1 MHSWKKKLVVSQLAL
16 ACTLAIT
23 SQANATTYNT
33 FGYHDDATTQY
44 AGINTDTDYVTYGGY
59 VYYNPATTDFDQSF
73 NNDTVN
79 GVISTY
85 YLNND
90 YTADST
96 NTLNITNSTIHG
108 MITSQHMWDDT
119 AYVDHDW
126 DDGDTF
132 TLNIANSTIDDDYE
146 YFYFTDDY
154 NNADGKVTTEDWR
167 TSELASL
174 GTAVT
179 LDVES
184 NINITNNSRVA
195 GITLSQGDTYDATYA
210 TGGDSA
216 YVHTWDNTIVV
227 DNSTVTSGAV
237 TPLEGSGWF
246 GNSSEP
252 SDYSG
257 NAVYDTTTGTWYHN
271 PNDTALSFS
280 DDPDS
285 YYSMKNNVT
294 FTNGSTLMGD
304 VVFTSNFNNADDA
317 NADSNGDGVIS
328 ASDGF
333 SPIGYDTNNDGVE
346 DTNGGWSHDN
356 DNVDELNLKLD
367 NGSKWVGDAYFS
379 YEYIA
384 PADMYDLEDGT
395 NSLEPSSTVDKWG
408 NVVDDKT
415 FQSGIFTVALDNGS
429 EWDTVNTSN
438 VDTLTVN
445 NGSQVNVADSSSLI
459 ADTITLTN
467 GSTMNLSSYG
477 EVDTDHLTVDSYSKV
492 DLTNETAYLYAN
504 TITVSNGGEFSI
516 GAGEFDADS
525 FGTDTLELTNAGV
538 FNINN
543 SDYVL
548 NADLVNGH
556 TNTTDT
562 SNATY
567 GYGVIAMTSD
577 GHLTVNGNGDYYNGD
592 NTADTTYSA
601 NGEADNSYTDNV
613 VAATG
618 NYKVRIDN
626 ATGACS
632 VADYKGNELIRV
644 NDVNTDA
651 TFSAANKADLGAY
664 TYQAKQ
670 EGNTVVLEQMEL
682 TDYANMALSIPSA
695 NTNIWNLEQDTVG
708 TRLTN
713 ARHGLADNGGAWV
726 SYFGGNFNG
735 DNGTINYDQDVNG
748 IMVGVDTKVDGNN
761 AKWIVGAAAGF
772 AKGDLSDRTGQVD
785 QDSQSAYIYS
795 SARFANN
802 IFVDGN
808 LSYSHFNNDLSANM
822 SDGTYVDGNTSSDAW
837 GFGLK
842 LGYDLKLGDAG
853 YVTPYGSV
861 SGLFQSGDDYQLSND
876 MKVDGQ
882 SYDSMRYEL
891 GVDAGYTFTYSEDQA
906 LTPYFKLAYVYDDSN
921 NDADVNG
928 DSIDNGVEGSAVRVG
943 LGTQFSFTKNFSA
956 YTDANYLGGGDVDQD
971 WSANV
976 GVKYTW

>member
-1 MHSWKKKLVVSQLAL
+1 
-16 ACTLAIT
+16 
-23 SQANATTYNT
+23 T

-90 YTADST
+90 YTTDST

-237 TPLEGSGWF
+237 TPLEDNGWF

-252 SDYSG
+252 SDYG
-257 NAVYDTTTGTWYHN
+257 NGGTA
-271 PNDTALSFS
+271 NDIALSFS
-280 DDPDS
+280 DDSNS

-304 VVFTSNFNNADDA
+304 VVFDSHFNNGADA
-317 NADSNGDGVIS
+317 NADSNGDGVIN

-384 PADMYDLEDGT
+384 PAEMYDLEDGT

-429 EWDTVNTSN
+429 EWDTVNGSN
-438 VDTLTVN
+438 IDTLTVN
-445 NGSQVNVADSSSLI
+445 NGSQVNVADGSYLL

-548 NADLVNGH
+548 DADLVNGH

-626 ATGACS
+626 ATGAGS

-651 TFSAANKADLGAY
+651 TFSAA
-664 TYQAKQ
+664 
-670 EGNTVVLEQMEL
+670 
-682 TDYANMALSIPSA
+682 
-695 NTNIWNLEQDTVG
+695 
-708 TRLTN
+708 
-713 ARHGLADNGGAWV
+713 
-726 SYFGGNFNG
+726 
-735 DNGTINYDQDVNG
+735 
-748 IMVGVDTKVDGNN
+748 
-761 AKWIVGAAAGF
+761 
-772 AKGDLSDRTGQVD
+772 
-785 QDSQSAYIYS
+785 
-795 SARFANN
+795 
-802 IFVDGN
+802 
-808 LSYSHFNNDLSANM
+808 
-822 SDGTYVDGNTSSDAW
+822 
-837 GFGLK
+837 
-842 LGYDLKLGDAG
+842 
-853 YVTPYGSV
+853 
-861 SGLFQSGDDYQLSND
+861 
-876 MKVDGQ
+876 
-882 SYDSMRYEL
+882 
-891 GVDAGYTFTYSEDQA
+891 
-906 LTPYFKLAYVYDDSN
+906 
-921 NDADVNG
+921 
-928 DSIDNGVEGSAVRVG
+928 
-943 LGTQFSFTKNFSA
+943 
-956 YTDANYLGGGDVDQD
+956 
-971 WSANV
+971 
-976 GVKYTW
+976 

>member
-90 YTADST
+90 YTTDST

-237 TPLEGSGWF
+237 TPLEDNGWF

-252 SDYSG
+252 SDYG
-257 NAVYDTTTGTWYHN
+257 NGGTA
-271 PNDTALSFS
+271 NDIALSFS
-280 DDPDS
+280 DDSNS

-304 VVFTSNFNNADDA
+304 VVFDSHFNNGADA
-317 NADSNGDGVIS
+317 NADSNGDGVIN

-384 PADMYDLEDGT
+384 PAEMYDLEDGT

-429 EWDTVNTSN
+429 EWDTVNGSN
-438 VDTLTVN
+438 IDTLTVN
-445 NGSQVNVADSSSLI
+445 NGSQVNVADGSYLL

-525 FGTDTLELTNAGV
+525 FGTD
-538 FNINN
+538 
-543 SDYVL
+543 
-548 NADLVNGH
+548 
-556 TNTTDT
+556 
-562 SNATY
+562 
-567 GYGVIAMTSD
+567 
-577 GHLTVNGNGDYYNGD
+577 
-592 NTADTTYSA
+592 
-601 NGEADNSYTDNV
+601 
-613 VAATG
+613 
-618 NYKVRIDN
+618 
-626 ATGACS
+626 
-632 VADYKGNELIRV
+632 
-644 NDVNTDA
+644 
-651 TFSAANKADLGAY
+651 
-664 TYQAKQ
+664 
-670 EGNTVVLEQMEL
+670 
-682 TDYANMALSIPSA
+682 
-695 NTNIWNLEQDTVG
+695 
-708 TRLTN
+708 
-713 ARHGLADNGGAWV
+713 
-726 SYFGGNFNG
+726 
-735 DNGTINYDQDVNG
+735 
-748 IMVGVDTKVDGNN
+748 
-761 AKWIVGAAAGF
+761 
-772 AKGDLSDRTGQVD
+772 
-785 QDSQSAYIYS
+785 
-795 SARFANN
+795 
-802 IFVDGN
+802 
-808 LSYSHFNNDLSANM
+808 
-822 SDGTYVDGNTSSDAW
+822 
-837 GFGLK
+837 
-842 LGYDLKLGDAG
+842 
-853 YVTPYGSV
+853 
-861 SGLFQSGDDYQLSND
+861 
-876 MKVDGQ
+876 
-882 SYDSMRYEL
+882 
-891 GVDAGYTFTYSEDQA
+891 
-906 LTPYFKLAYVYDDSN
+906 
-921 NDADVNG
+921 
-928 DSIDNGVEGSAVRVG
+928 
-943 LGTQFSFTKNFSA
+943 
-956 YTDANYLGGGDVDQD
+956 
-971 WSANV
+971 
-976 GVKYTW
+976 

>member
-90 YTADST
+90 YTTDST

-237 TPLEGSGWF
+237 TPLEDNGWF

-252 SDYSG
+252 SDYG
-257 NAVYDTTTGTWYHN
+257 NGGTA
-271 PNDTALSFS
+271 NDIALSFS
-280 DDPDS
+280 DDSNS

-304 VVFTSNFNNADDA
+304 VVFDSHFNNGADA
-317 NADSNGDGVIS
+317 NADSNGDGVIN

-384 PADMYDLEDGT
+384 PAEMYDLEDGT

-429 EWDTVNTSN
+429 EWDTVNGSN
-438 VDTLTVN
+438 IDTLTVN
-445 NGSQVNVADSSSLI
+445 NGSQVNVADGSYLL

-548 NADLVNGH
+548 DADLVNGH

-577 GHLTVNGNGDYYNGD
+577 GHLTVDWPPESPD
-592 NTADTTYSA
+592 NQYH
-601 NGEADNSYTDNV
+601 
-613 VAATG
+613 
-618 NYKVRIDN
+618 
-626 ATGACS
+626 
-632 VADYKGNELIRV
+632 L
-644 NDVNTDA
+644 
-651 TFSAANKADLGAY
+651 NK
-664 TYQAKQ
+664 
-670 EGNTVVLEQMEL
+670 
-682 TDYANMALSIPSA
+682 
-695 NTNIWNLEQDTVG
+695 
-708 TRLTN
+708 
-713 ARHGLADNGGAWV
+713 
-726 SYFGGNFNG
+726 
-735 DNGTINYDQDVNG
+735 
-748 IMVGVDTKVDGNN
+748 
-761 AKWIVGAAAGF
+761 
-772 AKGDLSDRTGQVD
+772 
-785 QDSQSAYIYS
+785 
-795 SARFANN
+795 
-802 IFVDGN
+802 
-808 LSYSHFNNDLSANM
+808 
-822 SDGTYVDGNTSSDAW
+822 
-837 GFGLK
+837 
-842 LGYDLKLGDAG
+842 
-853 YVTPYGSV
+853 
-861 SGLFQSGDDYQLSND
+861 
-876 MKVDGQ
+876 
-882 SYDSMRYEL
+882 
-891 GVDAGYTFTYSEDQA
+891 
-906 LTPYFKLAYVYDDSN
+906 
-921 NDADVNG
+921 
-928 DSIDNGVEGSAVRVG
+928 
-943 LGTQFSFTKNFSA
+943 
-956 YTDANYLGGGDVDQD
+956 
-971 WSANV
+971 
-976 GVKYTW
+976 

>member
-90 YTADST
+90 YTTDST

-237 TPLEGSGWF
+237 TPLEDNGWF

-252 SDYSG
+252 SDYG
-257 NAVYDTTTGTWYHN
+257 NGGTA
-271 PNDTALSFS
+271 NDIALSFS
-280 DDPDS
+280 DDSNS

-304 VVFTSNFNNADDA
+304 VVFDSHFNNGADA
-317 NADSNGDGVIS
+317 NADSNGDGVIN

-384 PADMYDLEDGT
+384 PAEMYDLEDGT

-429 EWDTVNTSN
+429 EWDTVNGSN
-438 VDTLTVN
+438 IDTLTVN
-445 NGSQVNVADSSSLI
+445 NGSQVNVADGSYLL

-548 NADLVNGH
+548 DADLVNGH

-577 GHLTVNGNGDYYNGD
+577 GHLT
-592 NTADTTYSA
+592 
-601 NGEADNSYTDNV
+601 
-613 VAATG
+613 
-618 NYKVRIDN
+618 
-626 ATGACS
+626 
-632 VADYKGNELIRV
+632 
-644 NDVNTDA
+644 
-651 TFSAANKADLGAY
+651 
-664 TYQAKQ
+664 
-670 EGNTVVLEQMEL
+670 
-682 TDYANMALSIPSA
+682 
-695 NTNIWNLEQDTVG
+695 
-708 TRLTN
+708 
-713 ARHGLADNGGAWV
+713 
-726 SYFGGNFNG
+726 
-735 DNGTINYDQDVNG
+735 
-748 IMVGVDTKVDGNN
+748 
-761 AKWIVGAAAGF
+761 
-772 AKGDLSDRTGQVD
+772 
-785 QDSQSAYIYS
+785 
-795 SARFANN
+795 
-802 IFVDGN
+802 
-808 LSYSHFNNDLSANM
+808 
-822 SDGTYVDGNTSSDAW
+822 
-837 GFGLK
+837 
-842 LGYDLKLGDAG
+842 
-853 YVTPYGSV
+853 
-861 SGLFQSGDDYQLSND
+861 
-876 MKVDGQ
+876 
-882 SYDSMRYEL
+882 
-891 GVDAGYTFTYSEDQA
+891 
-906 LTPYFKLAYVYDDSN
+906 
-921 NDADVNG
+921 
-928 DSIDNGVEGSAVRVG
+928 
-943 LGTQFSFTKNFSA
+943 
-956 YTDANYLGGGDVDQD
+956 
-971 WSANV
+971 
-976 GVKYTW
+976 

>member
-1 MHSWKKKLVVSQLAL
+1 KKKLVVSQLAL

-90 YTADST
+90 YTTDST

-237 TPLEGSGWF
+237 TPLEDNGWF

-252 SDYSG
+252 SDYG
-257 NAVYDTTTGTWYHN
+257 NGGTA
-271 PNDTALSFS
+271 NDIALSFS
-280 DDPDS
+280 DDSNS

-304 VVFTSNFNNADDA
+304 VVFDSHFNNGADA
-317 NADSNGDGVIS
+317 NADSNGDGVIN

-384 PADMYDLEDGT
+384 PAEMYDLEDGT

-429 EWDTVNTSN
+429 EWDTVNGSN
-438 VDTLTVN
+438 IDTLTVN
-445 NGSQVNVADSSSLI
+445 NGSQVNVADGSYLL

-548 NADLVNGH
+548 DADLVNGH

-626 ATGACS
+626 ATGAGS

-682 TDYANMALSIPSA
+682 TDYA
-695 NTNIWNLEQDTVG
+695 
-708 TRLTN
+708 
-713 ARHGLADNGGAWV
+713 
-726 SYFGGNFNG
+726 
-735 DNGTINYDQDVNG
+735 
-748 IMVGVDTKVDGNN
+748 
-761 AKWIVGAAAGF
+761 
-772 AKGDLSDRTGQVD
+772 
-785 QDSQSAYIYS
+785 
-795 SARFANN
+795 
-802 IFVDGN
+802 
-808 LSYSHFNNDLSANM
+808 
-822 SDGTYVDGNTSSDAW
+822 
-837 GFGLK
+837 
-842 LGYDLKLGDAG
+842 
-853 YVTPYGSV
+853 
-861 SGLFQSGDDYQLSND
+861 
-876 MKVDGQ
+876 
-882 SYDSMRYEL
+882 
-891 GVDAGYTFTYSEDQA
+891 
-906 LTPYFKLAYVYDDSN
+906 
-921 NDADVNG
+921 
-928 DSIDNGVEGSAVRVG
+928 
-943 LGTQFSFTKNFSA
+943 
-956 YTDANYLGGGDVDQD
+956 
-971 WSANV
+971 
-976 GVKYTW
+976 